1 MRPDLEYSLEK
12 AIWMLFFE
20 KIPKKTPEKNLSS
33 RYINENEAVLWSLMF
48 RIPRNKNHHKNF
60 VNF

>member
-20 KIPKKTPEKNLSS
+20 KIPKKPLKKISPPDT
-33 RYINENEAVLWSLMF
+33 
-48 RIPRNKNHHKNF
+48 
-60 VNF
+60 

>member
-20 KIPKKTPEKNLSS
+20 KIQKKTPEIS
-33 RYINENEAVLWSLMF
+33 
-48 RIPRNKNHHKNF
+48 PPDT
-60 VNF
+60 